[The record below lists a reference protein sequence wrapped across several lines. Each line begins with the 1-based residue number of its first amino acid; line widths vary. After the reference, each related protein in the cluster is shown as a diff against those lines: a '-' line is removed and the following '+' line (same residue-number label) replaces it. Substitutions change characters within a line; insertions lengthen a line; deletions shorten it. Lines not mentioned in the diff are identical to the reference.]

1 MKMSSGMEI
10 KREDH
15 AKYQDML
22 NDGRYDNAVHALI
35 DAHMAKNDLDDTS
48 FDDAVFVMTYLKKLR
63 KGVYESIFESLR
75 NHVPPLVALAGV
87 LGVLGVKEDDID
99 GAFGMKTSAVSGL
112 YVPGRE

>member
-1 MKMSSGMEI
+1 MEI

-15 AKYQDML
+15 ARYQDML
-22 NDGRYDNAVHALI
+22 NDGRYDNAVRVLMDM
-35 DAHMAKNDLDDTS
+35 DAQMGDLGDTY